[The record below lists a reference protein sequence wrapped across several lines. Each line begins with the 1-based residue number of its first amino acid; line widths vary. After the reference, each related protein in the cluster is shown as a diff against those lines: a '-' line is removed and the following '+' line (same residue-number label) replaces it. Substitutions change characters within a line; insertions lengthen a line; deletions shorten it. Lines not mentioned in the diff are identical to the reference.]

1 MRFGKINRL
10 RLAKDFELVKAD
22 STKADCSAF
31 VFYLCPTPEKE
42 FSRLGVVTSRKVG
55 CAVERN
61 RARRVMREIFRKN
74 APNFSKACDIII
86 FMRRGWSK
94 FDFKTLDE
102 KFANA
107 ASAAIRKIDRAGKG
121 GK

>member
-31 VFYLCPTPEKE
+31 VFYLRATPEKD

-61 RARRVMREIFRKN
+61 RARRVIR
-74 APNFSKACDIII
+74 AAFSQLEDGVT
-86 FMRRGWSK
+86 GWDLVFVARSRTTRVK
-94 FDFKTLDE
+94 MQVVLADME
-102 KFANA
+102 KQLTALGVL
-107 ASAAIRKIDRAGKG
+107 SHEEHR
-121 GK
+121 

>member
-22 STKADCSAF
+22 PTKADCSAF
-31 VFYLCPTPEKE
+31 VFYLRATPEKD

-74 APNFSKACDIII
+74 APNFAKACDIII
-86 FMRRGWSK
+86 FMRWGWSK

>member
-1 MRFGKINRL
+1 M
-10 RLAKDFELVKAD
+10 
-22 STKADCSAF
+22 
-31 VFYLCPTPEKE
+31 
-42 FSRLGVVTSRKVG
+42 TSRKVG

-74 APNFSKACDIII
+74 APNFAKACDIII

>member
-1 MRFGKINRL
+1 MRFSRLNRVH
-10 RLAKDFELVKAD
+10 LARDFEHIKNN
-22 STKADCSAF
+22 SMKADCSAF
-31 VFYLCPTPEKE
+31 VFYLRPTPEKE

>member
-10 RLAKDFELVKAD
+10 RLAKDFELVKAN

-31 VFYLCPTPEKE
+31 VFYLRPTPEKE

>member
-31 VFYLCPTPEKE
+31 VFYLRGTPEKE

-74 APNFSKACDIII
+74 APNFAKACDIII

>member
-31 VFYLCPTPEKE
+31 VFYLCATPEKD

-74 APNFSKACDIII
+74 APNFAKACDIII

>member
-1 MRFGKINRL
+1 MTTPLSARAPRIRGARALFTGRPGGVSTGEHAGLN
-10 RLAKDFELVKAD
+10 LA
-22 STKADCSAF
+22 
-31 VFYLCPTPEKE
+31 
-42 FSRLGVVTSRKVG
+42 RHVG
-55 CAVERN
+55 DDETAVERN

>member
-31 VFYLCPTPEKE
+31 VFYLRTTPEKD

-74 APNFSKACDIII
+74 APNFAKACDIII

-107 ASAAIRKIDRAGKG
+107 ASAAIRKIDRVGKG

>member
-31 VFYLCPTPEKE
+31 VFYLRPTPEKD

-74 APNFSKACDIII
+74 APNFAKACDIII

-107 ASAAIRKIDRAGKG
+107 ANAAIRKIDRAGKG